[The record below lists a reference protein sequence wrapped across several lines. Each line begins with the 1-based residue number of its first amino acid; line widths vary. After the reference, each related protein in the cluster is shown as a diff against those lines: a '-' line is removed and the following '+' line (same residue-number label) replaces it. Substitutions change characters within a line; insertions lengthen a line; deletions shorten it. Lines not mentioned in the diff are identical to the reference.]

1 MILKPKLNDDKA
13 RLPLIFKETF
23 RKLVTP
29 TKKTQ
34 LVSNV
39 NLFLAKG
46 KNDLEQCFTKHFV
59 FNHKNYALPIH
70 LDFKI
75 QNICKTPSMVIGRF
89 QKENTAVHAGNSIN
103 LTRKQLALTKR
114 KRFMCPCFPSNYNYS
129 CNYSWNSNSSSSR
142 SYANDDKYISLL
154 SPRKPLLRS
163 RSVPEELPEITNS
176 VVIPS
181 NFSNELLKAKLV
193 LSE

>member
-1 MILKPKLNDDKA
+1 MILKHKLNDSKS

-23 RKLVTP
+23 HKVNTP

-34 LVSNV
+34 LISNV
-39 NLFLAKG
+39 NLFLSKD
-46 KNDLEQCFTKHFV
+46 KNNLEHCFTKHFV

-75 QNICKTPSMVIGRF
+75 QNICKTPTALINTFKKESNVIHP
-89 QKENTAVHAGNSIN
+89 TNSII
-103 LTRKQLALTKR
+103 RKQVILTKR
-114 KRFMCPCFPSNYNYS
+114 RRFMYPCSPSNSN
-129 CNYSWNSNSSSSR
+129 NNSNR
-142 SYANDDKYISLL
+142 SYAHDDGYISLL

-163 RSVPEELPEITNS
+163 RSIPEELPEITNS

-181 NFSNELLKAKLV
+181 NFSNALLKAKLV

>member
-1 MILKPKLNDDKA
+1 MILKPKLINGKP
-13 RLPLIFKETF
+13 RLPLMFKETF
-23 RKLVTP
+23 HKVNTP

-39 NLFLAKG
+39 NLFLSKG

-75 QNICKTPSMVIGRF
+75 QNICKTPLSLINKF
-89 QKENTAVHAGNSIN
+89 KKESIAVHPIN
-103 LTRKQLALTKR
+103 NINITRKPLILTKR
-114 KRFMCPCFPSNYNYS
+114 KRFMYSYSPNS
-129 CNYSWNSNSSSSR
+129 CNYSWNSSSNNNSSR
-142 SYANDDKYISLL
+142 SYANDDGYISLL

-163 RSVPEELPEITNS
+163 RSIPEELPEITNS

-181 NFSNELLKAKLV
+181 NFSNALLKEKLV

>member
-1 MILKPKLNDDKA
+1 MILKHKFNDSKS

-23 RKLVTP
+23 HKVNTP

-34 LVSNV
+34 LISNV
-39 NLFLAKG
+39 NLFLSKD
-46 KNDLEQCFTKHFV
+46 KNNLEHCFTKHFV
-59 FNHKNYALPIH
+59 FNHKNYGLPIH

-75 QNICKTPSMVIGRF
+75 QNICKTPTALINTFR
-89 QKENTAVHAGNSIN
+89 KESNAIHPTNSI
-103 LTRKQLALTKR
+103 TRKHVILTKR
-114 KRFMCPCFPSNYNYS
+114 RRFMYPCSPSNCS
-129 CNYSWNSNSSSSR
+129 YSWNNSNNNSSNR
-142 SYANDDKYISLL
+142 SYAHDDGYISLL

-163 RSVPEELPEITNS
+163 RSIPEELPEITNS

-181 NFSNELLKAKLV
+181 NFSNALLKAKLV